1 MATTQLL
8 TGLDGEEGMA
18 DQVQDLGGRDN
29 ILEPF
34 RERYERA
41 TTDEERIEASR
52 DLNDALLEE
61 LRLLPHTDDP
71 EQALTRRNLELQL
84 RELTRKHDAYDIA
97 ADRFEEE
104 SATLF
109 AKVALTFDMVDGDE
123 E

>member
-1 MATTQLL
+1 M
-8 TGLDGEEGMA
+8 
-18 DQVQDLGGRDN
+18 QDASTRVN
-29 ILEPF
+29 
-34 RERYERA
+34 RA
-41 TTDEERIEASR
+41 SITDEERIEAAR

-84 RELTRKHDAYDIA
+84 HELTRKHNAYDVA
-97 ADRFEEE
+97 VDRFEEE

-109 AKVALTFDMVDGDE
+109 ALVALTFDMVEAGE